1 MHYGWKSFASSAV
14 KEGQCSEDMRY
25 NFQAKSSWQQF
36 YLYRQLECPSYKRF
50 IELLEQAG
58 HKVTKRGESRAH
70 DTFQVNSLQFNQANV
85 I

>member
-1 MHYGWKSFASSAV
+1 MVGKV
-14 KEGQCSEDMRY
+14 LRRPQIKEGQCSEDMRY
-25 NFQAKSSWQQF
+25 KQAKSSWQQF

-50 IELLEQAG
+50 MELLEQAG
-58 HKVTKRGESRAH
+58 HKVTKHGESRAH